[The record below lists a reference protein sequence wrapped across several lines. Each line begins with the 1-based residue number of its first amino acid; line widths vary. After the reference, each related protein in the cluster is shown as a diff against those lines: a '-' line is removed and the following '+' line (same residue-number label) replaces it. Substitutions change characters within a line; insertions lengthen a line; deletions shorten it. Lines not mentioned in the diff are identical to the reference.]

1 MQEDL
6 FNLQNKIKDNKK
18 KNKKIA
24 ITNPFSII
32 ELNDTQEVINNFKP
46 LIEYIDRYGWTCLM
60 YASSLNYITIM
71 SIFSKQ
77 TGKKD
82 YLNNY
87 TALMINIIY
96 SNGDDEM
103 VVDLLEEEIGQ
114 QDKIGN
120 TALMYAIR
128 YNKINIAKSL
138 YKKEKKYKNI
148 FNEGVNEYINMYN
161 KNLLEYL

>member
-24 ITNPFSII
+24 ITPFSII
-32 ELNDTQEVINNFKP
+32 ELNDTQEVISNFKP
-46 LIEYIDRYGWTCLM
+46 LIKYIDRYGWTCLM
-60 YASSLNYITIM
+60 YASSLNYIAIM
-71 SIFSKQ
+71 SMFSKQ

-103 VVDLLEEEIGQ
+103 VVDILEEEIGQ

-128 YNKINIAKSL
+128 YNKINIAKAL
-138 YKKEKKYKNI
+138 YKKEKKYRNI